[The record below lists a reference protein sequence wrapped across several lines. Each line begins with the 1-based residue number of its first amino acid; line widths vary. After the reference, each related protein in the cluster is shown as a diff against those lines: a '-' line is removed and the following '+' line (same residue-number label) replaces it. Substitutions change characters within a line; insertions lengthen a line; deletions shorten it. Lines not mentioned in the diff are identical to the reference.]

1 MKLKLSAVKKNLIAN
16 FFGIGVQLFTQ
27 IIIVPLYLIF
37 WDIDTYS
44 DWIILTAISSFFAM
58 SDVGLNSVTINQF
71 VMQYAD
77 GNREECSSLLTNNY
91 LLIFI
96 IFILSILGTSLYVY
110 FIDISENLGLHAI
123 SRHSATVVFL
133 LLVSHIFIGM
143 TSSVLDAIYRAVSLN
158 HKAVYIGNIV
168 RLVEGLIIITSLI
181 LHVSMIIMVIFYLL
195 PRIISFV
202 FKLIDTRKYFDYAF
216 QFKFI
221 NLKLLKKVLL
231 PSLTFMSFP
240 LGNAMIFQGFSL
252 IVNKYFGAEILVL
265 YNTTRTLTSFL
276 TQILG
281 AILHSVWPEFSIAY
295 GKKDIKR
302 MRELHQ
308 KAFAVATSAALFIS
322 LFLLIFGKFIYSLW
336 TNGKVEFNFYL
347 MLAFVIVLIFRN
359 IWSTSSVALMSTNKH
374 SKMGLLYVLFSF
386 LSVILAIIAAIS
398 YSSITLNVY
407 CLLIIEISLCIFTL
421 KSALKLTE
429 DSFKN
434 LLSSFKDIFIDYK
447 EILKRKFLKS
457 N

>member
-27 IIIVPLYLIF
+27 IIIIPLYLIF

-58 SDVGLNSVTINQF
+58 SDIGLNSVTINQF
-71 VMQYAD
+71 VMQYAEGD
-77 GNREECSSLLTNNY
+77 RKECSSLLTNNY
-91 LLIFI
+91 LLILI
-96 IFILSILGTSLYVY
+96 IFILAILGSSFYIFFV
-110 FIDISENLGLHAI
+110 DISKNLGLHAI
-123 SRHSATVVFL
+123 TRQTASVVFL

-143 TSSVLDAIYRAVSLN
+143 TSAVLDAIYRAVSLN

-168 RLVEGLIIITSLI
+168 RLVEGLIIMISLI
-181 LHVSMIIMVIFYLL
+181 FHISMITMVIFYLL
-195 PRIISFV
+195 PRIFSFV
-202 FKLIDTRKYFDYAF
+202 FKLVDTKKHFDYSF
-216 QFKFI
+216 QFKDV
-221 NLKLLKKVLL
+221 NWKLFKKVLL

-281 AILHSVWPEFSIAY
+281 AILHSVWPEFSLSY

-302 MRELHQ
+302 MRELHR
-308 KAFAVATSAALFIS
+308 KAFVVGTSTAFLIS
-322 LFLLIFGKFIYSLW
+322 IFLLIFGKYIYSLW
-336 TNGKVEFNFYL
+336 TQGKVEFNFYL
-347 MLAFVIVLIFRN
+347 MLAFLIVLIFRN

-386 LSVILAIIAAIS
+386 LSICAAIILATY

-407 CLLIIEISLCIFTL
+407 CLLIIEISLCIYTL
-421 KSALKLTE
+421 KRALELTE
-429 DSFKN
+429 DNMGGLLNSFQY
-434 LLSSFKDIFIDYK
+434 IYID
-447 EILKRKFLKS
+447 
-457 N
+457 

>member
-1 MKLKLSAVKKNLIAN
+1 MRFKLTAVKKNLLAN

-37 WDIDTYS
+37 WDLDTYS

-71 VMQYAD
+71 VIQYAE
-77 GNREECSSLLTNNY
+77 GERKECTSLLTNNY
-91 LLIFI
+91 ILILI
-96 IFILSILGTSLYVY
+96 IFIFAIIGSSFYVF
-110 FIDISENLGLHAI
+110 FIDISKNLGLHAV
-123 SRHSATVVFL
+123 SRHTASVVFL

-143 TSSVLDAIYRAVSLN
+143 STAVLDAIYRALSLN

-168 RLVEGLIIITSLI
+168 RFAEGLIIMISLI
-181 LHVSMIIMVIFYLL
+181 FHISMINIAILYLI
-195 PRIISFV
+195 PRILSFI
-202 FKLIDTRKYFDYAF
+202 FKLIDTKKHFDYSF
-216 QFKFI
+216 QFKDV
-221 NLKLLKKVLL
+221 NWKLFKKVLL

-265 YNTTRTLTSFL
+265 YNTTRTLTNFL
-276 TQILG
+276 TQMLGTILQ
-281 AILHSVWPEFSIAY
+281 AVWPEFSIAY

-302 MRELHQ
+302 MRELHR
-308 KAFAVATSAALFIS
+308 KAFVVATSVALFICI
-322 LFLLIFGKFIYSLW
+322 LLLIFGKYIYLFW
-336 TNGKVEFNFYL
+336 TQGKVEFNFYL
-347 MLAFVIVLIFRN
+347 LLAFLIVLIFRN

-386 LSVILAIIAAIS
+386 LSIISAIIVAIS

-407 CLLIIEISLCIFTL
+407 SLLIIEISLCIFTL
-421 KSALKLTE
+421 KTALKLTE
-429 DSFKN
+429 DSFRN
-434 LLSSFKDIFIDYK
+434 LLSSYKKIFIDYK
-447 EILKRKFLKS
+447 EIFKKKFLIT